1 VTDPAGSRTSANGR
15 RPQWSKDA
23 DKYLLPHEQPPVV
36 ATRRHWAV
44 LVEPIAKSVPL
55 LAVGGWLL
63 LFDPRNRTTTTA
75 GFLVLVA
82 VVVYLG
88 LRIGEWWKRHFLVTN
103 RRVLL
108 TSGII
113 VRTVALLPLRRITD
127 LTYKETLFGQILGY
141 GTFRFESAGQQQAL
155 SEITYLPRA
164 DRLYRKV
171 SNLLFGAGGAD
182 SGDDEGNLEPPPP
195 PPTPPRDGPTGGPGG
210 PGGGPGGSPVTP
222 DGGPATPDGGPADG
236 ADGGRRDTQP
246 VPPLPGPRPPRRRA
260 GGRRVR
266 QADL

>member
-1 VTDPAGSRTSANGR
+1 MTDPASSRTSAAGR
-15 RPQWSKDA
+15 QPRWSKDA
-23 DKYLLPHEQPPVV
+23 DKYLLPHEHPPVV

-44 LVEPIAKSVPL
+44 LIEPIAKAVPL
-55 LAVGGWLL
+55 LVLGGWLL
-63 LFDPRNRTTTTA
+63 LFDPRNETTTTA

-82 VVVYLG
+82 VVVYLA
-88 LRIGEWWKRHFLVTN
+88 LRIGEWWMRHFLVTN

-164 DRLYRKV
+164 DLLYRKV
-171 SNLLFGAGGAD
+171 SNLLFGTDGAAT
-182 SGDDEGNLEPPPP
+182 GDDEGNLEPPGRGGGPEASGP
-195 PPTPPRDGPTGGPGG
+195 EAGGPGTGPTPPAGGPETGDPAGGPG
-210 PGGGPGGSPVTP
+210 T
-222 DGGPATPDGGPADG
+222 GPAG
-236 ADGGRRDTQP
+236 ADAGRRDTEP
-246 VPPLPGPRPPRRRA
+246 
-260 GGRRVR
+260 
-266 QADL
+266 